1 MILGLTGGI
10 GSGKSTVSKIF
21 LSMGIKVF
29 DADLIAKDI
38 LETEEVKEEIKEKFG
53 KEFIN
58 LKNNSVD
65 KELLKK
71 EVFNNSKKLKILN
84 EIVHPKVVDI
94 YKKKYLEYKDRK
106 EIVIFDIPLLFEVNL
121 QRYCD
126 KVMVVDIDLN
136 VQIERIKNRDNIDIP
151 LIKKIISAQMSR
163 EERNMKADILIEN
176 NGSLEELKQKIEKI
190 IKDIE
195 RGKIWK

>member
-38 LETEEVKEEIKEKFG
+38 LETEQVKEEIKEKLG

-58 LKNNSVD
+58 LKRNSVD

-71 EVFNNSKKLKILN
+71 EVFNNSEKLNILN
-84 EIVHPKVVDI
+84 GIVHPKVIEI
-94 YKKKYLEYKDRK
+94 YVNKYLEFKDKK
-106 EIVIFDIPLLFEVNL
+106 EIIIFDVPLLFEVNL
-121 QRYCD
+121 DRYCD
-126 KVMVVDIDLN
+126 KVIVVDIDLK
-136 VQIERIKNRDNIDIP
+136 VQIERIKNRDNIDVA
-151 LIKKIISAQMSR
+151 LINKIIATQMSR

-176 NGSLEELKQKIEKI
+176 NGSLEDLKEKIEKI

>member
-38 LETEEVKEEIKEKFG
+38 LETEQVKEEIKEKLG

-58 LKNNSVD
+58 LKSNSVD

-71 EVFNNSKKLKILN
+71 EVFNNSKNLN
-84 EIVHPKVVDI
+84 VLNGIIHPRVVDI
-94 YKKKYLEYKDRK
+94 YKKKYLEFKDEK
-106 EIVIFDIPLLFEVNL
+106 EIVIFDVPLLFEVNL
-121 QRYCD
+121 ERYCD
-126 KVMVVDIDLN
+126 KVIVVDIDLK
-136 VQIERIKNRDNIDIP
+136 VQIERIKNRDNIDVT
-151 LIKKIISAQMSR
+151 LINKIIAAQMSR
-163 EERNMKADILIEN
+163 EERNRKADILIEN
-176 NGSLEELKQKIEKI
+176 NGNLEELKQKIEKI

-195 RGKIWK
+195 RGKI

>member
-38 LETEEVKEEIKEKFG
+38 LETEQVKEEIKEKLG

-58 LKNNSVD
+58 LKSNSVD

-71 EVFNNSKKLKILN
+71 EVFNNSKKLNALN

-94 YKKKYLEYKDRK
+94 YIKKYLEFKDKK
-106 EIVIFDIPLLFEVNL
+106 EIVIFDVPLLFEVNL
-121 QRYCD
+121 ERYCD
-126 KVMVVDIDLN
+126 KVIVVDIDLN
-136 VQIERIKNRDNIDIP
+136 VQIERIKNRDNIDVA
-151 LIKKIISAQMSR
+151 LINKIIAAQMSR

-195 RGKIWK
+195 RGKI

>member
-38 LETEEVKEEIKEKFG
+38 LETEQVKEEIKEKLG

-58 LKNNSVD
+58 LKSNSVD

-71 EVFNNSKKLKILN
+71 EVFNNSKKLSILN
-84 EIVHPKVVDI
+84 GIVHPRVVDI
-94 YKKKYLEYKDRK
+94 YIKKYLEFKDKK
-106 EIVIFDIPLLFEVNL
+106 EIVIFDVPLLFEVNL
-121 QRYCD
+121 ERYCD
-126 KVMVVDIDLN
+126 KVIVVDIDLK
-136 VQIERIKNRDNIDIP
+136 VQIERIKNRDNIDVA
-151 LIKKIISAQMSR
+151 LINKIIAAQMSR
-163 EERNMKADILIEN
+163 EERNIKADILIEN

-195 RGKIWK
+195 RGKI

>member
-38 LETEEVKEEIKEKFG
+38 LETEQVKEEIKEKLG

-58 LKNNSVD
+58 LKSNSVD

-71 EVFNNSKKLKILN
+71 EVFNNSKKLNILN
-84 EIVHPKVVDI
+84 GIVHPRVVDI
-94 YKKKYLEYKDRK
+94 YKKKYLEFKDKK
-106 EIVIFDIPLLFEVNL
+106 EIVIFDVPLLFEVNL
-121 QRYCD
+121 ERYCD
-126 KVMVVDIDLN
+126 KVIVVDIDLN
-136 VQIERIKNRDNIDIP
+136 VQIERIKNRDNIDVA
-151 LIKKIISAQMSR
+151 LINKIIAAQMSR

-195 RGKIWK
+195 RGKI